1 MNEKQLEVYLEDKTD
16 LESIVAKILYYERHR
31 IDLGLPEKIKDSC
44 DRIMQ
49 TREFQE
55 TGL

>member
-1 MNEKQLEVYLEDKTD
+1 MNEKQLEGYLKDKTD
-16 LESIVAKILYYERHR
+16 LESIVAKILYYERYG
-31 IDLGLPEKIKDSC
+31 IDLGLPETIKDSC

-49 TREFQE
+49 TREFKE